1 MGIRGNKGSHGR
13 HGSSKRSM
21 RRSADWS
28 SSVIGS
34 HASGARSPQR
44 DPRRTVRPRVANPPS
59 SRRTGEVKQLHVQS
73 SSATEYQR
81 ARYGSGH
88 SRTAAA
94 MRRSDRTNRIAL
106 VVSIILVIAIAFG
119 LGTCAYRNSLTSSMA
134 LNDDAVT
141 GQLASA
147 STDSVTYTLVTGI
160 TGDGTS
166 SEAASF
172 VAVLRLDP
180 QAGTASLLN
189 IPSNIAVTYN
199 TSSSEDGSM
208 LRDAP
213 HIKDEGELVK
223 QVSSLIGNDINH
235 YVRITDKGFASLV
248 DSLGGLNVEVSQYVD
263 DPTVGTS
270 VLDPGQQVLSG
281 KQALAYVSAKNY
293 TTGFSQRAT
302 VQNEVFYAFANAV
315 EEKGGLDFAMSA
327 DTISSCIKT
336 DLSYDDMSKMA
347 KSFQG
352 AEFHAATVPGSQTG
366 SGSKTY
372 WSVSSS
378 KASQVYD
385 KFKSGTDMD
394 ITVDTSGVDKSGVSV
409 VVLNG
414 AGADG
419 YSAQAA
425 AVLTEAGFSISDT
438 GNAESFVYDETLV
451 IYRSSEDKTA
461 AEAAVQALGVGR
473 AVSAGVYYNLTT
485 NLQVVVG
492 KDWTSHV

>member
-1 MGIRGNKGSHGR
+1 
-13 HGSSKRSM
+13 
-21 RRSADWS
+21 
-28 SSVIGS
+28 
-34 HASGARSPQR
+34 
-44 DPRRTVRPRVANPPS
+44 
-59 SRRTGEVKQLHVQS
+59 
-73 SSATEYQR
+73 
-81 ARYGSGH
+81 
-88 SRTAAA
+88 
-94 MRRSDRTNRIAL
+94 MRRSDHANRIAL
-106 VVSIILVIAIAFG
+106 VVSVVLVIAIAFG

-134 LNDDAVT
+134 LNNDAVA
-141 GQLASA
+141 GQLVSA
-147 STDSVTYTLVTGI
+147 SSDSVTYTLVAGV

-180 QAGTASLLN
+180 QSGTASLLN
-189 IPSNIAVTYN
+189 IPSNIAVSYN
-199 TSSSEDGSM
+199 TSSAEEGTM

-248 DSLGGLNVEVSQYVD
+248 DSLGGLKVNVSQYVD

-270 VLDPGQQVLSG
+270 VLDPGEQVLSG

-293 TTGFSQRAT
+293 ATGFAQRAT
-302 VQNEVFYAFANAV
+302 VQNEVFDAFANAI

-327 DTISSCIKT
+327 DNIASCIKT

-347 KSFQG
+347 KAFQN
-352 AEFHAATVPGSQTG
+352 ADFHAATVPGSQTG

-378 KASQVYD
+378 KASQVYG
-385 KFKSGTDMD
+385 KFKSGEDMD
-394 ITVDTSGVDKSGVSV
+394 ISVDTSGVDKSGVSV

-425 AVLTEAGFSISDT
+425 SVLSEAGFSISDT

-473 AVSAGVYYNLTT
+473 AVSAGVYYNLST